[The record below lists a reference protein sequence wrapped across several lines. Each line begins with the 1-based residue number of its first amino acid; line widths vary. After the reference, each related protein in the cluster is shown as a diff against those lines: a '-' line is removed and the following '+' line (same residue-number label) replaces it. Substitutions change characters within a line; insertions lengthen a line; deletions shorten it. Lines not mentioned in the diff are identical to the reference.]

1 LWHHTLTK
9 TAPGARTNN
18 RPRNEHSPSRRTSA
32 VPHAQPAPQ
41 PPATPNGNAYAQN
54 AGLQYPS
61 SVSSYAPS
69 STPVRPPGPAATI
82 KPESGPRREYR
93 YVDNIGT
100 PESLPQKKKEDNR
113 AEGGAAVL
121 RPHEREIADGKIE
134 QLDALVTTLSEDK
147 DDLDGSQHFTKVMTP
162 DGEFNVLKP
171 RSMDTLSEK
180 MSSVVSLGRFSAIP
194 VDLAM
199 QIQSLLQPTAMSTIK
214 NGLFSRDDST
224 LELGE
229 SIDMAKIALK
239 ASKLLLETMIE
250 GRDDYRMRRE
260 EIVDTIIDLTKL
272 VKDACIV
279 PIVQSRRSGDS
290 QDLFNAASAHRQD
303 LQMVLRLCGAV
314 LGRFATLI
322 GKYNLPDRAL
332 NALEYMT
339 LELLV
344 EQNSDNEKDS
354 VFSIKKFEL
363 FRQKAM
369 DLLAQI
375 FARYPDQRSSI
386 LSGIFSNLEK
396 LPDKKASARQF
407 VSAREAPIMTISALF
422 MRFVQVVATN
432 PSKYNTSQAGGAN
445 QDAVEDE
452 VSDYEPGTTR
462 KAKKRNQD
470 NRTPALIAKNLTT
483 TASNTA
489 AVIANQLVE
498 RASNTSKSGDKPFR
512 NLLDLFIDDFCNV
525 FGSPQWPA
533 AVMLLQA
540 LLVRMRTILY
550 ADPAA
555 KQSVND
561 KDMALSTTSR
571 IGCGIIDFRDR
582 LKKLKQRQDI
592 SQSDLSARLD
602 RLVNDAMNEDVKER
616 INDIDLLAIDG
627 PYRIV
632 IESLVNYLDLRPAQ
646 DDPHLQAVTGCHVS
660 SWLAAVVKTFPESDD
675 DDRPLAIQSVQQHLE
690 SMIAD
695 PRWLARK

>member
-1 LWHHTLTK
+1 LSTLWYHMLTK
-9 TAPGARTNN
+9 TAPSVSVPSRT
-18 RPRNEHSPSRRTSA
+18 RHEHPPSRRTSGL
-32 VPHAQPAPQ
+32 PHAQTAPK

-54 AGLQYPS
+54 ASLPYPS
-61 SVSSYAPS
+61 SALSAPS
-69 STPVRPPGPAATI
+69 STPVRPPGPAVMI
-82 KPESGPRREYR
+82 KPKSGPCGEYK
-93 YVDNIGT
+93 YIDNIDT
-100 PESLPQKKKEDNR
+100 PESLSQKKK
-113 AEGGAAVL
+113 EGGAAVL
-121 RPHEREIADGKIE
+121 RPHEREIADGKID
-134 QLDALVTTLSEDK
+134 QLDTLVTTLSEDK
-147 DDLDGSQHFTKVMTP
+147 DDLDGSQHFTKIMTP
-162 DGEFNVLKP
+162 DGEFNILKP
-171 RSMDTLSEK
+171 RSMDSLSEK

-199 QIQSLLQPTAMSTIK
+199 QIQSLLQPTAISTIK
-214 NGLFSRDDST
+214 NGLFARDDPE
-224 LELGE
+224 LEWGE

-279 PIVQSRRSGDS
+279 PIVQARRSGDS
-290 QDLFNAASAHRQD
+290 QDLFNAASAHRQH

-322 GKYNLPDRAL
+322 GKFNLSDRAL

-375 FARYPDQRSSI
+375 FARYPDQRPSI

-407 VSAREAPIMTISALF
+407 VSAREVPIMTISALF

-432 PSKYNTSQAGGAN
+432 PGIHKTSQADSVG
-445 QDAVEDE
+445 QDVVEDE
-452 VSDYEPGTTR
+452 VSDHEPGTTQ

-470 NRTPALIAKNLTT
+470 NRTPALIAQNLTT
-483 TASNTA
+483 TATNTA
-489 AVIANQLVE
+489 AIIANQLVE

-525 FGSPQWPA
+525 LGSPQWPA
-533 AVMLLQA
+533 AVMLLQM
-540 LLVRMRTILY
+540 LLVRMQTILHV
-550 ADPAA
+550 DPVA
-555 KQSVND
+555 KHSVND
-561 KDMALSTTSR
+561 KDMALTATSR

-582 LKKLKQRQDI
+582 LKKMKQRLDI

-602 RLVNDAMNEDVKER
+602 RLVNDAMSEDVKDR
-616 INDIDLLAIDG
+616 VNDVDLLAFDG
-627 PYRIV
+627 PFRMV
-632 IESLVNYLDLRPAQ
+632 IESLVDYLDLRPAQ
-646 DDPHLQAVTGCHVS
+646 EDPHLQAVTGCHVS
-660 SWLAAVVKTFPESDD
+660 SWLTAVVKTFPESED
-675 DDRPLAIQSVQQHLE
+675 DDRPLAIQGVQQHLE

-695 PRWLARK
+695 PKWLARK